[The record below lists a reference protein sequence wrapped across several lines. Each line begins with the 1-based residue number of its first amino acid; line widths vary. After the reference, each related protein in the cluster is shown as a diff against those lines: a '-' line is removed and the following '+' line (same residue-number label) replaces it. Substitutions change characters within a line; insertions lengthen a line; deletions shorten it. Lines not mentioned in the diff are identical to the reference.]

1 MQAVTH
7 ECLDIGNRT
16 DFGKGGRCKLVAIK
30 AAKQRHED
38 KLNLKLC
45 GMLVDS
51 GLDAEWQSE
60 HKGNTKI
67 DMEVFTEH
75 LRVAVECEKHGS
87 GKRAEALK
95 DAVSRL
101 VPVPRVDAAIA
112 LVYPEGCDSPSD
124 LTPDTILAYTII
136 RTENVKK
143 YGGRHKRHAQSI
155 RWMTGPAGGLAS
167 VLKHLYRDVGD
178 PDRLAGDLKT
188 RLDEAVGGMSVRQ
201 CSMLAKAIRLEYP
214 ESAERTRLDAAAK
227 RALLVVAS
235 AALFH
240 ARVGDH
246 IQSMKPSGY
255 SGLWP
260 PQTPGE
266 CRRDPSG
273 TKNALVAAWE
283 LMLKIDYR
291 PIFESAINILVK
303 SSGPQFA
310 GAVESMAEWAI
321 HAADQTASLRHDLL
335 GRIFHTVL
343 DTARQD
349 GSFYTTTP
357 AAVLL
362 AGLAIR
368 NRTDMP
374 NRLRDMKVVDPACG
388 TGTLLMAAAERIR
401 DIAGDEYD
409 PNVLVEEVL
418 CGIDINVTAVHMAAT
433 TVGMLSPD
441 TKFDWMDIRIADLG
455 LVNGKARAGSLE
467 LYAPDGLL
475 PYVGWYEG
483 SGRQVD
489 TGSIAHRTWK
499 GTADLV
505 VMNPPFTRNNL
516 RHDQLGP
523 AVERAVKERE
533 KEIFRDA
540 PVSLTSSG
548 IPFLLLGERLAG
560 DAGTMAFV
568 FPLAG
573 ATAPSNADTRRFL
586 AKRFHVDTIVVPHD
600 TKRFQFSGS
609 TDIAEMLVILRR
621 EPPRETRIVNLAVTP
636 GSVAEAAAVAD
647 AINGGRPTNCQ
658 VVYWPRRMVETG
670 NWAGVLF
677 YSPYLVERFAEMLD
691 GIMFK
696 VARLGDVADT
706 GEPPQG
712 VRMTFDASDI
722 PDKDARFARY
732 DHKTNDVRTM
742 RAAPNRYLR
751 AKPGR
756 EKQAERAWAK
766 GGLLHIPERLQP
778 NITHVAAVR
787 TDNASIGTS
796 WHAVTP
802 RHADPETW
810 SKAMAVYIN
819 STVGVVAMLGARIPR
834 KPLYPRYSVSDV
846 KSLLVPALSET
857 MIKQLA
863 TTYDRYGNSDLGL
876 WRDPN
881 SIRIALDHTVCGVL
895 NLDGSIMA
903 TMRQELSREPM
914 VTGRRY
920 GE

>member
-1 MQAVTH
+1 MSV
-7 ECLDIGNRT
+7 
-16 DFGKGGRCKLVAIK
+16 
-30 AAKQRHED
+30 KQRHED

-51 GLDAEWQSE
+51 GLKAEWQSE
-60 HKGNTKI
+60 HKGSI
-67 DMEVFTEH
+67 EVFTEH
-75 LRVAVECEKHGS
+75 LRVAVECEKFSS

-101 VPVPRVDAAIA
+101 VPVPRVDAAVA
-112 LVYPEGCDSPSD
+112 VVYPKGCDSQSD
-124 LTPDTILAYTII
+124 LTLDTILSYAII
-136 RTENVKK
+136 MTENVKK
-143 YGGRHKRHAQSI
+143 YGNNHKQHAQSI
-155 RWMTGPAGGLAS
+155 RWMTGPVGGLAS

-178 PDRLAGDLKT
+178 PDRLAGDLKM
-188 RLDEAVGGMSVRQ
+188 RLDEAVRGMKVQQ
-201 CSMLAKAIRLEYP
+201 CGMLARAIRLSYP
-214 ESAERTRLDAAAK
+214 ESAERTKLDAAAK

-240 ARVGDH
+240 ARVEDYV
-246 IQSMKPSGY
+246 QAMKPAGY
-255 SGLWP
+255 SGQWP
-260 PQTPGE
+260 PQTLGE

-291 PIFESAINILVK
+291 PIFESAINILIK

-310 GAVESMAEWAI
+310 GAVDSMVEWAI

-335 GRIFHTVL
+335 GRIFHTIL

-368 NRTDMP
+368 NRADMP
-374 NRLRDMKVVDPACG
+374 NCLSDIKVIDPACG

-401 DIAGDEYD
+401 DITGNEYD
-409 PNVLVEEVL
+409 PNLLVEKVL

-489 TGSIAHRTWK
+489 TGRIAHRTWR
-499 GTADLV
+499 GMADLV

-523 AVERAVKERE
+523 VVERAVKERE

-560 DAGTMAFV
+560 DTGTMAFV

-621 EPPRETRIVNLAVTP
+621 EPPKETRIINLAITP
-636 GSVAEAAAVAD
+636 GSVAEAAAMAD

-658 VVYWPRRMVETG
+658 VVYWPHRMVE
-670 NWAGVLF
+670 AGELGGCTVLF
-677 YSPYLVERFAEMLD
+677 P
-691 GIMFK
+691 
-696 VARLGDVADT
+696 
-706 GEPPQG
+706 
-712 VRMTFDASDI
+712 AS
-722 PDKDARFARY
+722 
-732 DHKTNDVRTM
+732 
-742 RAAPNRYLR
+742 
-751 AKPGR
+751 
-756 EKQAERAWAK
+756 
-766 GGLLHIPERLQP
+766 GG
-778 NITHVAAVR
+778 
-787 TDNASIGTS
+787 
-796 WHAVTP
+796 
-802 RHADPETW
+802 
-810 SKAMAVYIN
+810 
-819 STVGVVAMLGARIPR
+819 
-834 KPLYPRYSVSDV
+834 
-846 KSLLVPALSET
+846 
-857 MIKQLA
+857 
-863 TTYDRYGNSDLGL
+863 
-876 WRDPN
+876 
-881 SIRIALDHTVCGVL
+881 TVCR
-895 NLDGSIMA
+895 DA
-903 TMRQELSREPM
+903 
-914 VTGRRY
+914 
-920 GE
+920 